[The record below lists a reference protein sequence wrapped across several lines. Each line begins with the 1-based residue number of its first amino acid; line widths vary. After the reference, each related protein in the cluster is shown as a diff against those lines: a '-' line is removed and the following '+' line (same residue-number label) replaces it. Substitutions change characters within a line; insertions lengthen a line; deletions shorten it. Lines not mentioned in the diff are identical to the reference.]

1 MSGDSANLQKP
12 HSYTSPTKPSKRRRL
27 GNASHTLSQPFKSP
41 FKTPLKS
48 KINTE
53 THVCATTSSPPKDD
67 TKTKAPLS
75 PPSSPQSTPTI
86 TRLPPTQAR
95 IFPSSELLNLQKQ
108 HTRLLN
114 QLSAARSH
122 LETSNQAT
130 KIESSNRDLELE
142 ALIFKWRAASRAAA
156 EEVFGGARDKVNKMG
171 GVGAMRDRER
181 QSKEKAWGWDDEPK
195 RDEAADDDGER
206 GREDSDGFRIGEK
219 EGEEQDEREEGAE
232 KVEAYGEDDK
242 GYTMD
247 MMLKTLNIDL
257 DIIGYD
263 KGLQKWIDLE

>member
-1 MSGDSANLQKP
+1 MSGDSANLQNP
-12 HSYTSPTKPSKRRRL
+12 QSYTSPTKPSKRRRL

-41 FKTPLKS
+41 FKTPLKN
-48 KINTE
+48 KINPE
-53 THVCATTSSPPKDD
+53 THVGATTSSPPKDD
-67 TKTKAPLS
+67 AKTKAPLS
-75 PPSSPQSTPTI
+75 PPSSPQTTPTI
-86 TRLPPTQAR
+86 TRLPPPQAR
-95 IFPSSELLNLQKQ
+95 IPPSSDLLSLQKQ

-122 LETSNQAT
+122 LETSNQAL

-142 ALIFKWRAASRAAA
+142 ALISKWRAASRAAA

-181 QSKEKAWGWDDEPK
+181 QSKEKAWGWDDEQK
-195 RDEAADDDGER
+195 READDDDET

-232 KVEAYGEDDK
+232 KVDAYGNDDE

-247 MMLKTLNIDL
+247 MMLRTLNIDL

-263 KGLQKWIDLE
+263 KMLQKWIDLE

>member
-1 MSGDSANLQKP
+1 MSGDSENLQKSQP
-12 HSYTSPTKPSKRRRL
+12 YTSPTKPSKRRRL

-41 FKTPLKS
+41 FKTPLKT
-48 KINTE
+48 KTNTE
-53 THVCATTSSPPKDD
+53 THVSATTSSPTRDD
-67 TKTKAPLS
+67 AKTKAPLS
-75 PPSSPQSTPTI
+75 PPSPPQSTPTI
-86 TRLPPTQAR
+86 TPLPPPQAR
-95 IFPSSELLNLQKQ
+95 ISPSSELLNLQKQ

-114 QLSAARSH
+114 QLSAARSK
-122 LETSNQAT
+122 LETSNQAL

-142 ALIFKWRAASRAAA
+142 ALISKWRAASRTAA
-156 EEVFGGARDKVNKMG
+156 EEVFAGARDKVNKMG

-181 QSKEKAWGWDDEPK
+181 QSKDKAWGWDDEPK
-195 RDEAADDDGER
+195 RDDEASDENEV

-219 EGEEQDEREEGAE
+219 EGEEQDEREEGAK
-232 KVEAYGEDDK
+232 KVEAYGEDDE

-263 KGLQKWIDLE
+263 KGLQKWIELE

>member
-1 MSGDSANLQKP
+1 MSGDSANLQKSQ
-12 HSYTSPTKPSKRRRL
+12 SYTSPSKPSKRRRL

-41 FKTPLKS
+41 FKTPLRNNV
-48 KINTE
+48 NTE
-53 THVCATTSSPPKDD
+53 THESTSTSSPSKDD
-67 TKTKAPLS
+67 AKTKALLS
-75 PPSSPQSTPTI
+75 PPSSPQPTPTI
-86 TRLPPTQAR
+86 IRLPPTQAR
-95 IFPSSELLNLQKQ
+95 ISPSSELLDLQKQ

-122 LETSNQAT
+122 LETSNQAL

-181 QSKEKAWGWDDEPK
+181 QSKEKGWGWDDEPK
-195 RDEAADDDGER
+195 RNEEADDDDER
-206 GREDSDGFRIGEK
+206 GRDDSDGFRIGEQ
-219 EGEEQDEREEGAE
+219 EGEEQDEREEGAK
-232 KVEAYGEDDK
+232 KVEAYGEDDE
-242 GYTMD
+242 GYSMD

-263 KGLQKWIDLE
+263 KGLQRWIDLE